1 MKQLYGGIEAGGTK
15 FVCVVGSGPSD
26 IVEEIRFPTTQAAEE
41 TIQRAVAF
49 FAPYAQNDG
58 LAGVGI
64 ASFGPVDLNP
74 ASSTYGYITSTPKP
88 GWRQVNL
95 CGIVKRALD
104 LPVTFDTDVNA
115 AAFGEYYWT
124 PENHCLD
131 PFVYITVGT
140 GIGVGVLVN
149 GRPVHGLVHT
159 EAGHFSIPHDK
170 TRDPFT
176 GICPYHKDCLEGLA
190 SGPAITERWG
200 QDVKT
205 LPDDHPGWELEAEYI
220 ALALIN
226 LTYAYSPQ
234 RIVLGGGVSL
244 HGGLHQSV
252 RQKVQQYLNG
262 YIQSPLV
269 LKKIDEYIV
278 PPTLGNRS
286 GVLGAIAMAIDSVDQ
301 HNRVKLDISS

>member
-1 MKQLYGGIEAGGTK
+1 MKRLYGGIEAGGTK
-15 FVCVVGSGPSD
+15 FVCVVGSGPED
-26 IVEEIRFPTTQAAEE
+26 IVEEIRFPTSQNAPE
-41 TIQRAVAF
+41 TIQRAIAF
-49 FAPYAQNDG
+49 FTRYVDKGELMA
-58 LAGVGI
+58 VGI

-74 ASSTYGYITSTPKP
+74 ASPTYGFITTTPKP
-88 GWRQVNL
+88 GWRQVDL
-95 CGIVKRALD
+95 RGTVKRALD
-104 LPVTFDTDVNA
+104 LPVAFDTDVNA
-115 AAFGEYYWT
+115 AAFGEHYWT
-124 PENHCLD
+124 LANHNLE

-149 GRPVHGLVHT
+149 GHPVHGLVHP

-170 TRDPFT
+170 EKDPFT

-190 SGPAITERWG
+190 SGPAMAERWG

-205 LPDDHPGWELEAEYI
+205 LPESHPAWELEAEYI
-220 ALALIN
+220 SLALVN

-244 HGGLHQSV
+244 HPGLHRSI
-252 RQKVQQYLNG
+252 RQKVGQTLNG

-269 LKKIDEYIV
+269 LKNMDEYIV

-286 GVLGAIAMAIDSVDQ
+286 GVLGAIALAMDLFDS
-301 HNRVKLDISS
+301 R

>member
-88 GWRQVNL
+88 GWHQVNL

-124 PENHCLD
+124 PANHCLD

-190 SGPAITERWG
+190 SGPAMTERWG

-244 HGGLHQSV
+244 HGGLHKSV

-269 LKKIDEYIV
+269 LKNIDEYIV

-286 GVLGAIAMAIDSVDQ
+286 GVLGAIAMAIDSVD
-301 HNRVKLDISS
+301 

>member
-1 MKQLYGGIEAGGTK
+1 MKRLFGGIEAGGTK
-15 FVCVVGSGPSD
+15 FVCVVGSGPND
-26 IVEEIRFPTTQAAEE
+26 IVDEILLPTTQDAEE
-41 TIQRAVAF
+41 TIHRAIAF
-49 FAPYAQNDG
+49 FAPYRHDKKIA
-58 LAGVGI
+58 AVGV

-74 ASSTYGYITSTPKP
+74 VSPTYGYITTTPKP
-88 GWRQVNL
+88 GWSQVDL
-95 CGIVKRALD
+95 RGSVRRALD

-124 PENHCLD
+124 PTNHSLD

-140 GIGVGVLVN
+140 GIGVGVLIN
-149 GRPVHGLVHT
+149 GRPLHGLVHT

-170 TRDPFT
+170 TRDPFA
-176 GICPYHKDCLEGLA
+176 GNCPFHKDCLEGLA
-190 SGPAITERWG
+190 SGPAMSERWG

-205 LPDDHPGWELEAEYI
+205 LPAFHPGWELEAEYI

-244 HGGLHQSV
+244 HPGLHKSV
-252 RQKVQQYLNG
+252 QEKVQQYLNG
-262 YIQSPLV
+262 YIQSPTV
-269 LKKIDEYIV
+269 LEKISEYIV

-286 GVLGAIAMAIDSVDQ
+286 GVLGAIAMAIDLVDS
-301 HNRVKLDISS
+301 K